1 MTQETRRAIETLSAK
16 VRDYNWSLYNGTIRC
31 PAIDDSEHHRELTL
45 CPIAMAVTHAGS
57 DRIRSILE
65 DGDYAGFHTHVETAR
80 PGIRRHLAEDDPEL
94 DEEELE
100 AQTLLY
106 SAASV
111 IHDTPDRKEAAC
123 LLEVDTE
130 TLDAIAGGA
139 DTPDSE
145 VGRALV
151 RALANDGNFLQDEY
165 DAAYG
170 KPTAPGK

>member
-1 MTQETRRAIETLSAK
+1 MTQETRHAIETLSAK
-16 VRDYNWSLYNGTIRC
+16 VKHYHWSLCKGTIRC
-31 PAIDDSEHHRELTL
+31 AAIDGSEHHPELTL

-57 DRIRSILE
+57 ERIRSILE
-65 DGDYAGFHTHVETAR
+65 DGDYADFHTRVETAK
-80 PGIRRHLAEDDPEL
+80 PGIRRHIAEENPEL
-94 DEEELE
+94 DEEELKAE
-100 AQTLLY
+100 TLLY

-123 LLEVDTE
+123 LLDVDTE
-130 TLDAIAGGA
+130 TLDSIAKGA

-151 RALANDGNFLQDEY
+151 RALANDGNFLQNEY

-170 KPTAPGK
+170 KPAAPGN

>member
-1 MTQETRRAIETLSAK
+1 MTEGTQRAIEALAAK
-16 VRDYNWSLYNGTIRC
+16 IKNHDWSLCNGTIRC
-31 PAIDDSEHHRELTL
+31 AAIDDSEHHRKLTL

-65 DGDYAGFHTHVETAR
+65 DGDYAGFHTEVETAR
-80 PGIRRHLAEDDPEL
+80 PGIRRHITEDAPEL
-94 DEEELE
+94 DEETIE
-100 AQTLLY
+100 AETLLY

-111 IHDTPDRKEAAC
+111 IHDTPNRKEAAC
-123 LLEVDTE
+123 LLDVDTE
-130 TLDAIAGGA
+130 TLDSIAQGA

-151 RALANDGNFLQDEY
+151 RALASDSHFLQNEY

-170 KPTAPGK
+170 KPAAPRN